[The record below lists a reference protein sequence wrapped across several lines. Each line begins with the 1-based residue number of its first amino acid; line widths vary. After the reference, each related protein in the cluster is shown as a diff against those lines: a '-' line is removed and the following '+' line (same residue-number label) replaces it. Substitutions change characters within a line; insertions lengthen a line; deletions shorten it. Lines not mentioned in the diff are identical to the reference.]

1 MKIRNE
7 EIGKIE
13 ERRNQGQY
21 RIILLAILVYLV
33 AAVFTKAITR
43 EEIVQLPKG
52 EKLAD
57 KLHLK

>member
-1 MKIRNE
+1 MS
-7 EIGKIE
+7 
-13 ERRNQGQY
+13 RRA
-21 RIILLAILVYLV
+21 LLTAGVFLAG
-33 AAVFTKAITR
+33 AAFFAAGLLRGENNTVFTKAITR